1 MNVDDLLA
9 REAIRHTLNSYHIAG
24 DGNDAE
30 GYAAVFTEDGVVRA
44 AGVEFKGRENLRAWK
59 ASRTKAMTAAF
70 VRHNL
75 TTCKIDLTGPD
86 SAKGRAYFFVVT
98 DAGPDHCG
106 TSDDVYRFLFEE
118 RSTGPVSMCVTYTAR
133 YTGNGTDEIRF
144 VGTSADGDNTDV
156 DGTIRL
162 EPVDAGH
169 TRVTLR
175 QMLAPDTPVPR
186 LLQGLIKSFVQGEAA
201 TAVGTYLKNV
211 AKTLGA
217 ASA

>member
-1 MNVDDLLA
+1 MAKFPTEVTESVVVPVALA
-9 REAIRHTLNSYHIAG
+9 DAYAFFWDVVGSARCIPGLDRCDQTAG
-24 DGNDAE
+24 
-30 GYAAVFTEDGVVRA
+30 
-44 AGVEFKGRENLRAWK
+44 
-59 ASRTKAMTAAF
+59 
-70 VRHNL
+70 
-75 TTCKIDLTGPD
+75 
-86 SAKGRAYFFVVT
+86 
-98 DAGPDHCG
+98 
-106 TSDDVYRFLFEE
+106 DVYRFIFQE

-169 TRVTLR
+169 TRVTIR

-201 TAVGTYLKNV
+201 TAVSTYLKNV